1 MSRNHPPQD
10 PNEDGGLLAHALP
23 DRLVLFP
30 TTKGSSLR
38 LGRPESPSGVL
49 AWISWENHAVLGLS
63 GDFTPLITGF
73 LPGWF
78 SCSLA
83 DGFNG

>member
-1 MSRNHPPQD
+1 MLQPSFKSTTIQN

-38 LGRPESPSGVL
+38 LGRPGAVPQVL
-49 AWISWENHAVLGLS
+49 AWISWENPALLGLS
-63 GDFTPLITGF
+63 GDFTL
-73 LPGWF
+73 W
-78 SCSLA
+78 
-83 DGFNG
+83 